1 MHILVLSI
9 DFHPVSS
16 PLTTPGEAGQTCS
29 SPWLGTG
36 TWLTCRVRRCICPH
50 NAAKRMLSTKNLGTH
65 APHSL
70 LSTCLFLDIKCS
82 SLCSLNLVGMQTVF
96 LQFLPF
102 VHAMPSQLNTE
113 MPQTYFTEI
122 LQK

>member
-1 MHILVLSI
+1 MHILVLSV

-16 PLTTPGEAGQTCS
+16 PLTIPGEAGQTCS
-29 SPWLGTG
+29 SPWLSTS
-36 TWLTCRVRRCICPH
+36 TCLTCLVRRCSCPH
-50 NAAKRMLSTKNLGTH
+50 NAAKGMLSTKNSGTN

-70 LSTCLFLDIKCS
+70 LFTCLFLNIKCS
-82 SLCSLNLVGMQTVF
+82 SLCSLSLAGVQTTF

-102 VHAMPSQLNTE
+102 VHATPSQLNTE

-122 LQK
+122 LKK